1 MKSHG
6 ALFVSSVLREIP
18 MPDAHEVFKTL
29 NCYNFY
35 NFGMFLKRHEMTN
48 DFYEMAI
55 RLKP

>member
-1 MKSHG
+1 
-6 ALFVSSVLREIP
+6 